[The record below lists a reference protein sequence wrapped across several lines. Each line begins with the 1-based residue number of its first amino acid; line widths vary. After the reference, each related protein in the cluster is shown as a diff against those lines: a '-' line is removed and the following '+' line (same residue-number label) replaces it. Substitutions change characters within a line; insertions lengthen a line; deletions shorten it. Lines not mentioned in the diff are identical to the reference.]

1 MSDADLAQRAAT
13 GDSDAY
19 GELVG
24 RHAAAARRLARTV
37 LQNADDADDAAQ
49 EAFLLAWRNIAR
61 YDPAR
66 PFTPW
71 LMRIVMNAAA
81 DLRRKRRVRTTEPI
95 PASALSASASPEEE
109 TDRTLFNAQLEAAL
123 AELPERQRVAVV
135 LFDAEGYAHADI
147 AAMLGVP
154 EGTVRSDVFHARRA
168 LRQALGAFKETD
180 Q

>member
-1 MSDADLAQRAAT
+1 MSDADLAQRAAR

-19 GELVG
+19 GELVN

-49 EAFLLAWRNIAR
+49 EGFLLAWRHIGR

-66 PFTPW
+66 PFAPW

-81 DLRRKRRVRTTEPI
+81 DLRRKRRVRTTEQI
-95 PASALSASASPEEE
+95 PVSALSSEASPEEA
-109 TDRTLFNAQLEAAL
+109 TDRTLFRVQLQAAL
-123 AELPERQRVAVV
+123 AELPERQRVAVM
-135 LFDAEGYAHADI
+135 LFDGEGYAHGDI
-147 AAMLGVP
+147 AELLGVP

-168 LRQALGAFKETD
+168 LRQALAAFKEVD